1 MKWAR
6 RVPVIAGTGSNSTT
20 EAIRLTKH
28 AKEAGADAALLITP
42 YYNKP
47 TQKGLVEHYKAVASA
62 CDIPQIL
69 YNVPGRTGVN
79 MSSATVVEL
88 SKIDN
93 IVGIKEA
100 SGDLVKCSQIVRDTA
115 DDFCV
120 LSGEDALNYPIL
132 CCGGVGAISVTANVL
147 PDRVSALCAAWDA
160 LDIPTA
166 KKIHLELLEINQT
179 LFIETNPIPVKTAL
193 AMMGHDERGI
203 QTAPVPYGGAPIR
216 RYLPRCSSATD
227 ASVNPWRFPMI
238 KTGVVGF
245 GGRMGSLI
253 ARTILDNPDFALEGA
268 LEDKAHPVIGR
279 DVGEALGYPKA
290 GIRVA
295 SGIEDAFAAC
305 DCIIDFTFPEVTLKV
320 CSYAARKQQGHGDRV
335 YRVY

>member
-1 MKWAR
+1 MFSGAIVAIVTPFKDGMVDEKAYR
-6 RVPVIAGTGSNSTT
+6 ELINFVITGGVSGIVPCGTTGESATLSHKEHKHVIDITVDEVGKRVPVIAGTGSNSTT
-20 EAIRLTKH
+20 EAIRLTRH
-28 AKEAGADAALLITP
+28 AKDAGADAALLITP

-47 TQKGLVEHYKAVASA
+47 TQKGLVEHYKAIASA

-147 PDRVSALCAAWDA
+147 PDRVSALCSAWNA

-193 AMMGHDERGI
+193 AMMGQMNEEFK
-203 QTAPVPYGGAPIR
+203 
-216 RYLPRCSSATD
+216 LPLCPMGEANKKIL
-227 ASVNPWRFPMI
+227 ASVLKRY
-238 KTGVVGF
+238 G
-245 GGRMGSLI
+245 
-253 ARTILDNPDFALEGA
+253 
-268 LEDKAHPVIGR
+268 
-279 DVGEALGYPKA
+279 
-290 GIRVA
+290 
-295 SGIEDAFAAC
+295 
-305 DCIIDFTFPEVTLKV
+305 CI
-320 CSYAARKQQGHGDRV
+320 S
-335 YRVY
+335 

>member
-1 MKWAR
+1 MFSGAIVAIVTPFKDGMVDEKAYR
-6 RVPVIAGTGSNSTT
+6 ELINFVITGGVSGIVPCGTTGESATLSHKEHEHVIDITVDEVGKRVPVIAGTGSNSTT
-20 EAIRLTKH
+20 EAIRLTRH
-28 AKEAGADAALLITP
+28 AKDAGADAALLITP

-69 YNVPGRTGVN
+69 YNVPARTGVN
-79 MSSATVVEL
+79 MSSETVVEL
-88 SKIDN
+88 SRIDN

-147 PDRVSALCAAWDA
+147 PDRVSALCAAWNA

-166 KKIHLELLEINQT
+166 RKIHLELLEINQT

-193 AMMGHDERGI
+193 SMMGKMNEEFKLPLCPMGDANKKRLAEVLKR
-203 QTAPVPYGGAPIR
+203 YG
-216 RYLPRCSSATD
+216 
-227 ASVNPWRFPMI
+227 
-238 KTGVVGF
+238 
-245 GGRMGSLI
+245 
-253 ARTILDNPDFALEGA
+253 
-268 LEDKAHPVIGR
+268 
-279 DVGEALGYPKA
+279 
-290 GIRVA
+290 
-295 SGIEDAFAAC
+295 
-305 DCIIDFTFPEVTLKV
+305 CI
-320 CSYAARKQQGHGDRV
+320 S
-335 YRVY
+335 

>member
-1 MKWAR
+1 MFSGAIVAIVTPFKDGMVDEKAYR
-6 RVPVIAGTGSNSTT
+6 ELINFVITGGVSGIVPCGTTGESATLSHKEHKHVIDITVDEVGKRVPVIAGTGSNSTT
-20 EAIRLTKH
+20 EAIRLTRH
-28 AKEAGADAALLITP
+28 AKDAGADAALLITP

-47 TQKGLVEHYKAVASA
+47 TQKGLVEHYKAIASA

-115 DDFCV
+115 DDFCM

-147 PDRVSALCAAWDA
+147 PDRVSALCSAWNA

-193 AMMGHDERGI
+193 AMMGQMNEEFK
-203 QTAPVPYGGAPIR
+203 
-216 RYLPRCSSATD
+216 LPLC
-227 ASVNPWRFPMI
+227 PM
-238 KTGVVGF
+238 
-245 GGRMGSLI
+245 
-253 ARTILDNPDFALEGA
+253 
-268 LEDKAHPVIGR
+268 
-279 DVGEALGYPKA
+279 GEANKKILATVLKRYG
-290 GIRVA
+290 
-295 SGIEDAFAAC
+295 
-305 DCIIDFTFPEVTLKV
+305 CI
-320 CSYAARKQQGHGDRV
+320 S
-335 YRVY
+335 